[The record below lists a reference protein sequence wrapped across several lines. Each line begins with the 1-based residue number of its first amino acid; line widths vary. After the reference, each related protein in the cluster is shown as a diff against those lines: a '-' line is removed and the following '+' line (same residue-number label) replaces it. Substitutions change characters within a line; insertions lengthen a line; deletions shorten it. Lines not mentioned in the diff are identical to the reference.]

1 MVKLAPLTL
10 ALSLLAT
17 ASAFAPTAFRP
28 TPSQVVLSESSNEEG
43 AAGSNEDGLKALLET
58 KEIQDLMESKKMR
71 EAMQLVL
78 EGKQDELQKRVQS
91 DPEYQEIVEMLGQIL
106 GGGGGEQQ

>member
-1 MVKLAPLTL
+1 MVKLAPLTVL
-10 ALSLLAT
+10 LSLVVT
-17 ASAFAPTAFRP
+17 TTSAFAPTAFRP
-28 TPSQVVLSESSNEEG
+28 ISSHVVLSESSNEEG
-43 AAGSNEDGLKALLET
+43 AGSSEDGLKALLET